1 MPEKGIKVGVGNLEF
16 NNADFDTAVKFH
28 GHVCPGISIGYRVAA
43 LAADRF
49 KDRSEDEELVAVV
62 ENRSCAVDAIQA
74 INGCTC
80 GKGNL
85 IFKEHGKHVYT
96 FFKRGDKK
104 ALRISMNPD
113 AFPQDNRHTALFAKL
128 RAGAA
133 SPEEA
138 EEFRVSHAAKSQRI
152 LEMPE
157 EELFFVSE
165 VEIEPPE
172 KAIIYPTIICS
183 KCGEGFMEPLGR
195 VKNGEIV
202 CIPCFE
208 AKNE

>member
-1 MPEKGIKVGVGNLEF
+1 MN
-16 NNADFDTAVKFH
+16 FDTAVQFH
-28 GHVCPGISIGYRVAA
+28 GHVCPGLSIGYRVAA
-43 LAADRF
+43 LATDRF
-49 KDRSEDEELVAVV
+49 KDRSKDEELVAIV

-85 IFKEHGKHVYT
+85 IFKDHGKHVYT
-96 FFKRGDKK
+96 YFKRGDNK
-104 ALRISMNPD
+104 ALRISLKPD
-113 AFPQDNRHTALFAKL
+113 ALPQDEKHIALFAKL
-128 RAGAA
+128 RAGTA
-133 SPEEA
+133 SSEE
-138 EEFRVSHAAKSQRI
+138 EKEFRESHNAKSQRI

-157 EELFFVSE
+157 EELFRVSE
-165 VEIEPPE
+165 VNIEPPE
-172 KAIIYPTIICS
+172 KAIIYPTVICS

-202 CIPCFE
+202 CISCFE

>member
-1 MPEKGIKVGVGNLEF
+1 MEVGAENLDF
-16 NNADFDTAVKFH
+16 NNANFDTAVKFH
-28 GHVCPGISIGYRVAA
+28 GHICPGLSIGYRVAM
-43 LAADRF
+43 LATERF

-104 ALRISMNPD
+104 ALRISLKPD
-113 AFPQDNRHTALFAKL
+113 ALPQDDKHTVLFAKL
-128 RAGAA
+128 RAGTA

-138 EEFRVSHAAKSQRI
+138 KEFRSSHEAKSRRV
-152 LEMPE
+152 LDMPE
-157 EELFFVSE
+157 EELFSITE
-165 VEIEPPE
+165 IEIEPPE
-172 KAIIYPTIICS
+172 KAIIYPTVICS

-202 CIPCFE
+202 CISCFE

>member
-1 MPEKGIKVGVGNLEF
+1 M
-16 NNADFDTAVKFH
+16 DFDTAVKFH
-28 GHVCPGISIGYRVAA
+28 GHVCPGLSIGYRVAT
-43 LAADRF
+43 LAANRF
-49 KDRSEDEELVAVV
+49 KDRSEDEELVAIV

-85 IFKEHGKHVYT
+85 IFKDHGKHVYT
-96 FFKRGDKK
+96 YFKRGDNK
-104 ALRISMNPD
+104 ALRISLKPD
-113 AFPQDNRHTALFAKL
+113 ALPQDGKHTALFAKL
-128 RAGAA
+128 RAGTA

-138 EEFRVSHAAKSQRI
+138 KEFRASHDAKSKRV

-157 EELFFVSE
+157 EELFWVRE

-172 KAIIYPTIICS
+172 KAIIYPTLICS

-195 VKNGEIV
+195 VRKGKVV

-208 AKNE
+208 AKDE

>member
-1 MPEKGIKVGVGNLEF
+1 MN
-16 NNADFDTAVKFH
+16 FDTAVQFH
-28 GHVCPGISIGYRVAA
+28 GHVCPGLSIGYRVAS
-43 LAADRF
+43 LAATHF
-49 KDRSEDEELVAVV
+49 KGRSKDEELVAIV

-85 IFKEHGKHVYT
+85 IFKDHGKHVYT
-96 FFKRGDKK
+96 YFKRGDNK
-104 ALRISMNPD
+104 ALRISLKPD
-113 AFPQDNRHTALFAKL
+113 ALPVDEKHTVLFAKL
-128 RAGAA
+128 RAGTA

-138 EEFRVSHAAKSQRI
+138 EEFRTSHEAKSQRV

-157 EELFFVSE
+157 EELFWVRE
-165 VEIEPPE
+165 VETEPPE
-172 KAIIYPTIICS
+172 KAIVYPTLICS

-195 VKNGEIV
+195 MKSGQVV

>member
-1 MPEKGIKVGVGNLEF
+1 MN
-16 NNADFDTAVKFH
+16 FDTAVQFH
-28 GHVCPGISIGYRVAA
+28 GHVCPGLSIGYRVAV
-43 LAADRF
+43 LAAERF
-49 KDRSEDEELVAVV
+49 KDRSKDEELVAIV

-85 IFKEHGKHVYT
+85 IFKDHGKHVYT
-96 FFKRGDKK
+96 YFKRGDNK
-104 ALRISMNPD
+104 ALRISLKPD
-113 AFPQDNRHTALFAKL
+113 ALPQDEKHIALFAKL
-128 RAGAA
+128 RAGTA
-133 SPEEA
+133 SSEE
-138 EEFRVSHAAKSQRI
+138 EKEFRESHNAKSQRI

-157 EELFFVSE
+157 EELFRVSE
-165 VEIEPPE
+165 VNIEPSE
-172 KAIIYPTIICS
+172 KAIIYPTVICS

-202 CIPCFE
+202 CISCFE

>member
-1 MPEKGIKVGVGNLEF
+1 MDF
-16 NNADFDTAVKFH
+16 NDANFDTAVKFH
-28 GHVCPGISIGYRVAA
+28 GHVCPGISIGYRVAM
-43 LAADRF
+43 LATERF

-96 FFKRGDKK
+96 FYKRGSEK
-104 ALRISMNPD
+104 ALRISLKPD
-113 AFPQDNRHTALFAKL
+113 ALPQDSRHTALFAKL
-128 RAGAA
+128 RAGTA
-133 SPEEA
+133 SPEE
-138 EEFRVSHAAKSQRI
+138 EKEFQASHDAKSQRI

-157 EELFFVSE
+157 EELFRVSE
-165 VEIEPPE
+165 VNIEPPE
-172 KAIIYPTIICS
+172 KAIIYPTVICS

-202 CIPCFE
+202 CISCFE

>member
-1 MPEKGIKVGVGNLEF
+1 L
-16 NNADFDTAVKFH
+16 DFDTAVKFH
-28 GHVCPGISIGYRVAA
+28 GHVCPGLSIGYRVAV
-43 LAADRF
+43 LAANHFR
-49 KDRSEDEELVAVV
+49 DRSKDEELVAVV

-85 IFKEHGKHVYT
+85 IFKDHGKHVYT
-96 FFKRGDKK
+96 LFKRGDTK
-104 ALRISMNPD
+104 ALRISLKPE
-113 AFPQDNRHTALFAKL
+113 ALSQDERHTELFAKV
-128 RAGAA
+128 RACTAN
-133 SPEEA
+133 PDEVK
-138 EEFRVSHAAKSQRI
+138 EFRASHEAKSQRI

-157 EELFFVSE
+157 EELFWVRE

-172 KAIIYPTIICS
+172 KAIIYPTLICS

-195 VKNGEIV
+195 VRDGKIV

-208 AKNE
+208 TKDE

>member
-1 MPEKGIKVGVGNLEF
+1 LN
-16 NNADFDTAVKFH
+16 FDTAVQFH
-28 GHVCPGISIGYRVAA
+28 GHVCPGLSIGYRVAV
-43 LAADRF
+43 LAAERF
-49 KDRSEDEELVAVV
+49 KDRSKDEELVAIV

-85 IFKEHGKHVYT
+85 IFKDHGKHVYT
-96 FFKRGDKK
+96 YFKRGDNK
-104 ALRISMNPD
+104 ALRISLKPD
-113 AFPQDNRHTALFAKL
+113 ALPQDEKHIALFAKL
-128 RAGAA
+128 RAGTA
-133 SPEEA
+133 SSEE
-138 EEFRVSHAAKSQRI
+138 EKEFRESHNAKSQRI

-157 EELFFVSE
+157 EELFWVRD

-172 KAIIYPTIICS
+172 KAIIYPTLICS

-195 VKNGEIV
+195 IRDGEIV

-208 AKNE
+208 AKDE

>member
-1 MPEKGIKVGVGNLEF
+1 MN
-16 NNADFDTAVKFH
+16 FDTAVQFH
-28 GHVCPGISIGYRVAA
+28 GHVCPGLSIGYRVAV
-43 LAADRF
+43 LAAERF
-49 KDRSEDEELVAVV
+49 KDRSKDEELVAIV

-85 IFKEHGKHVYT
+85 IFKDHGKHVYT
-96 FFKRGDKK
+96 YFKRGDNK
-104 ALRISMNPD
+104 ALRISLKPD
-113 AFPQDNRHTALFAKL
+113 ALPQDEKHIALFAKL
-128 RAGAA
+128 RAGTA
-133 SPEEA
+133 SSEE
-138 EEFRVSHAAKSQRI
+138 EKEFRESHNAKSQRI

-157 EELFFVSE
+157 EELFWVRD

-172 KAIIYPTIICS
+172 KAIIYPTLICS

-195 VKNGEIV
+195 IRDGEIV

-208 AKNE
+208 AKDE

>member
-1 MPEKGIKVGVGNLEF
+1 MEVGAENLDF
-16 NNADFDTAVKFH
+16 NNANFDTAVKFH
-28 GHVCPGISIGYRVAA
+28 GHVCPGLSLGYRVAM
-43 LAADRF
+43 LAAERF
-49 KDRSEDEELVAVV
+49 RDRSEDEELVVVV

-104 ALRISMNPD
+104 ALRISLKPD
-113 AFPQDNRHTALFAKL
+113 VLPQDEKHTALFAKL
-128 RAGAA
+128 RAGTAN
-133 SPEEA
+133 PEEA
-138 EEFRVSHAAKSQRI
+138 KEFRASHEAKSQRV

-157 EELFFVSE
+157 EKLFSISE

-172 KAIIYPTIICS
+172 KAIIYPTLICS

-195 VKNGEIV
+195 VKTGEIV
-202 CIPCFE
+202 CISCFE
-208 AKNE
+208 AKDE

>member
-1 MPEKGIKVGVGNLEF
+1 MDF
-16 NNADFDTAVKFH
+16 NDANFDTAVKFH
-28 GHVCPGISIGYRVAA
+28 GHVCPGISIGYRVAM
-43 LAADRF
+43 LAAERF
-49 KDRSEDEELVAVV
+49 KDRSKDEELVAVV

-85 IFKEHGKHVYT
+85 VFKEHGKHVYT

-104 ALRISMNPD
+104 ALRISLKPD
-113 AFPQDNRHTALFAKL
+113 VLPQDEKHTALFAKL
-128 RAGAA
+128 RAGIA

-138 EEFRVSHAAKSQRI
+138 KEFQVSHEAKSKRV

-157 EELFFVSE
+157 EDIFRVSE

-172 KAIIYPTIICS
+172 KAIIYPTLICS
-183 KCGEGFMEPLGR
+183 KCGEGYMEPLGR
-195 VKNGEIV
+195 VKNGKIV
-202 CIPCFE
+202 CISCFE
-208 AKNE
+208 AKDE

>member
-1 MPEKGIKVGVGNLEF
+1 MEIGAENLDF
-16 NNADFDTAVKFH
+16 NNVNFDTAVKFH
-28 GHVCPGISIGYRVAA
+28 GHICPGLSIGYRVAT
-43 LAADRF
+43 LAAERF
-49 KDRSEDEELVAVV
+49 KDRSEDEELVAVA

-104 ALRISMNPD
+104 ALRISLKPD
-113 AFPQDNRHTALFAKL
+113 ALPQDDKHTALFAKL
-128 RAGAA
+128 RAGTA
-133 SPEEA
+133 SSEEA
-138 EEFRVSHAAKSQRI
+138 KEFRDSHDAKSQRI
-152 LEMPE
+152 LDMPE
-157 EELFFVSE
+157 EELFSVTEIE
-165 VEIEPPE
+165 VEPPQ
-172 KAIIYPTIICS
+172 KAIIYPTLICS

-195 VKNGEIV
+195 VKNGRIV

>member
-1 MPEKGIKVGVGNLEF
+1 MNSK
-16 NNADFDTAVKFH
+16 NNINCAIEFH
-28 GHVCPGISIGYRVAA
+28 GHSCPGLAIGYRVAE
-43 LAADRF
+43 LAANRF
-49 KDRSEDEELVAVV
+49 KDKSIDEELVAVA

-85 IFKEHGKHVYT
+85 IIKEYGKHVYT
-96 FFKRGDKK
+96 YFKRGDKK
-104 ALRISMNPD
+104 ALRISLKPD
-113 AFPQDNRHTALFAKL
+113 ALPQDEKHTALFAKI
-128 RAGAA
+128 REGSA
-133 SPEEA
+133 SPEEK
-138 EEFRVSHAAKSQRI
+138 EEFQNSHEAKSQKI

-157 EELFFVSE
+157 EELFWVKE
-165 VEIEPPE
+165 TEIEPPE
-172 KAIIYPTIICS
+172 KAIVYPTLICS

-195 VKNGEIV
+195 IKNGKII

>member
-1 MPEKGIKVGVGNLEF
+1 
-16 NNADFDTAVKFH
+16 
-28 GHVCPGISIGYRVAA
+28 
-43 LAADRF
+43 
-49 KDRSEDEELVAVV
+49 V

-74 INGCTC
+74 INGCTF

-85 IFKEHGKHVYT
+85 IFEDYGKHVYT

-104 ALRISMNPD
+104 ALRISLKPE
-113 AFPQDNRHTALFAKL
+113 ALSQDDEHTVLFAKL
-128 RAGAA
+128 RGGTA

-138 EEFRVSHAAKSQRI
+138 KEFRVLHEDKSKKI

-157 EELFFVSE
+157 EELFSVTK

-172 KAIIYPTIICS
+172 KAVIYPTMICS
-183 KCGEGFMEPLGR
+183 KCEEGFMEPLGR
-195 VKNGEIV
+195 VRNGKIV

-208 AKNE
+208 AKDE